1 MRKGE
6 NLNAIRKA
14 ASERLEM
21 AFQRVNRFVDVWV
34 FECICEMAQVL
45 ALIAVMT
52 SLSASLWLTQSI
64 GLANITHSNK
74 FENLL
79 TVKKKAKNEVPVH
92 GSVFRQTILHDQNQL
107 RKNNFKEDQIHVI
120 PQNYILCT
128 ELHFNSSGCD
138 NKYFPAFCTM
148 ILVLSSVLFGFKHEL
163 QLLSVK

>member
-6 NLNAIRKA
+6 NLNVIRKA

-34 FECICEMAQVL
+34 FECICEMAQVV

-79 TVKKKAKNEVPVH
+79 TVKKAKNEVPVH
-92 GSVFRQTILHDQNQL
+92 GSVFRQTILHGQNQL
-107 RKNNFKEDQIHVI
+107 RKNNFKDDQIHVI
-120 PQNYILCT
+120 PQNCYIYI
-128 ELHFNSSGCD
+128 
-138 NKYFPAFCTM
+138 YFPAFRTV

-163 QLLSVK
+163 QLLSVI

>member
-6 NLNAIRKA
+6 NLNVIRKA

-34 FECICEMAQVL
+34 FECICEMAQVV

-79 TVKKKAKNEVPVH
+79 TVKKAKNEVPVH

-107 RKNNFKEDQIHVI
+107 RKNNFKDDQIHVI

-138 NKYFPAFCTM
+138 NKFCTFRTI